1 MSKVVIASAC
11 RTAMGKFQ
19 GSLSTVKSTDLGA
32 VVVKE
37 AIQRANIQP
46 DWVDEVIMGTVLQAG
61 LGQNPARQALI
72 HAGIPNSVAATTI
85 NKVCGSGLKSVMLAA
100 QAIKAGDAQCIIAGG
115 MENMSQAPY
124 ILRKARNGFRMGH
137 GNMEDLM
144 VADGLW
150 DVYNDFHM
158 GNTAELVSKEY
169 EISREAQ
176 DAYAL
181 SSQNKASKAQKEG
194 KFEKE
199 IVGVEVKSRKNSYVF
214 DTDEGIR
221 HDASIEGFA
230 KLRPA
235 FVKDGGSVT
244 AGNAS
249 TINDG
254 ASALVVCSSDF
265 AEDKQL
271 PVLAEIKSYATS
283 GMAPEW
289 VMMAPVPAIQSA
301 LEKAGLKHTE
311 IDLYEINEAFA
322 AASIAIGRKLDLDMQ
337 KVNVNGGAIAIGHP
351 IGASGARILTTLI
364 HAMEQRQ
371 AKFGVA
377 GLCLG
382 GGNAVA
388 MVIEKH

>member
-19 GSLSTVKSTDLGA
+19 GSLSSIKATNLGA
-32 VVVKE
+32 MVVKE
-37 AIQRANIQP
+37 AIERAKVRPEWI
-46 DWVDEVIMGTVLQAG
+46 DEVIMGVVLQAG

-72 HAGIPNSVAATTI
+72 HAGIPNSVGATTI

-100 QAIKAGDAQCIIAGG
+100 QAIKAGDAKCIIAGG

-124 ILRKARNGFRMGH
+124 MLRKARNGFRMGH

-158 GNTAELVSKEY
+158 GNTAELVSQEY
-169 EISREAQ
+169 GITREEQ

-181 SSQNKASKAQKEG
+181 ASQNKASQAQKDG
-194 KFEKE
+194 IFEKE
-199 IVGVEVKSRKNSYVF
+199 IVSVEVKSRKSSFLF

-221 HDASIEGFA
+221 HDASLGGFA

-235 FVKDGGSVT
+235 FVKDGGTVT

-254 ASALVVCSSDF
+254 ASALVVCCSEF
-265 AEDKQL
+265 AKEKNL
-271 PVLAEIKSYATS
+271 SVLAEIKSYATG

-301 LEKAGLKHTE
+301 LEKAKLSTE
-311 IDLYEINEAFA
+311 QIDLYEINEAFA
-322 AASIAIGRKLDLDMQ
+322 AASIAIGKKLDLDMQ
-337 KVNVNGGAIAIGHP
+337 KVNVNGGAIALGHP

-364 HAMEQRQ
+364 HAMEQRR
-371 AKFGVA
+371 AKLGLA

-388 MVIEKH
+388 MVIEKK

>member
-19 GSLSTVKSTDLGA
+19 GSLSSVKSTDLGA

-100 QAIKAGDAQCIIAGG
+100 QAIKAGDAKCIIAGG

-124 ILRKARNGFRMGH
+124 MLRKARNGFRMGH

>member
-46 DWVDEVIMGTVLQAG
+46 EWVDEVIMGTVLQAG

-100 QAIKAGDAQCIIAGG
+100 QAIKAGDAKCIVAGG

-124 ILRKARNGFRMGH
+124 MLRKARNGFRMGH
-137 GNMEDLM
+137 GHMEDLM

-169 EISREAQ
+169 DISREAQ

-181 SSQNKASKAQKEG
+181 SSQNKASQAQKEG
-194 KFEKE
+194 KFDKE
-199 IVGVEVKSRKNSYVF
+199 IVGVEVKSRKSSFLF

-221 HDASIEGFA
+221 HDASLEGFA

-283 GMAPEW
+283 GMAHEW

-301 LEKAGLKHTE
+301 LEKANLDSAQ
-311 IDLYEINEAFA
+311 IDLFEINEAFA
-322 AASIAIGRKLDLDMQ
+322 AASIAIGKKLDLDMQ

-364 HAMEQRQ
+364 HTMEQRQ
-371 AKFGVA
+371 AKLGLA

-382 GGNAVA
+382 SGNAVA
-388 MVIEKH
+388 IVIEKN

>member
-19 GSLSTVKSTDLGA
+19 GSLSSVKSTDLGA

-100 QAIKAGDAQCIIAGG
+100 QAIKAGDAKCVIAGG

-124 ILRKARNGFRMGH
+124 MLRKARNGFRMGH

>member
-100 QAIKAGDAQCIIAGG
+100 QAIKAGDAKCIVAGG

-124 ILRKARNGFRMGH
+124 MLRKARNGFRMGH

-181 SSQNKASKAQKEG
+181 SSQNKASKLK
-194 KFEKE
+194 KRVSS
-199 IVGVEVKSRKNSYVF
+199 IRKS
-214 DTDEGIR
+214 
-221 HDASIEGFA
+221 
-230 KLRPA
+230 
-235 FVKDGGSVT
+235 
-244 AGNAS
+244 
-249 TINDG
+249 
-254 ASALVVCSSDF
+254 
-265 AEDKQL
+265 
-271 PVLAEIKSYATS
+271 
-283 GMAPEW
+283 
-289 VMMAPVPAIQSA
+289 
-301 LEKAGLKHTE
+301 
-311 IDLYEINEAFA
+311 
-322 AASIAIGRKLDLDMQ
+322 
-337 KVNVNGGAIAIGHP
+337 
-351 IGASGARILTTLI
+351 
-364 HAMEQRQ
+364 
-371 AKFGVA
+371 
-377 GLCLG
+377 
-382 GGNAVA
+382 
-388 MVIEKH
+388 

>member
-11 RTAMGKFQ
+11 RTALGKFQ

-46 DWVDEVIMGTVLQAG
+46 EWVDEVIMGTVLQAG

-100 QAIKAGDAQCIIAGG
+100 QAIKLEMLNVSLPVEWKICHKH
-115 MENMSQAPY
+115 PY
-124 ILRKARNGFRMGH
+124 MLRKARNGFRMGH
-137 GNMEDLM
+137 GHMEDLM

-181 SSQNKASKAQKEG
+181 SSQNKASQAQKEG

-199 IVGVEVKSRKNSYVF
+199 IVGVEVKSRKKSYLF

-221 HDASIEGFA
+221 HDASLEGFA

-301 LEKAGLKHTE
+301 LEKAGLN
-311 IDLYEINEAFA
+311 IQR
-322 AASIAIGRKLDLDMQ
+322 SISMKLTKLLRLL
-337 KVNVNGGAIAIGHP
+337 VLPLAE
-351 IGASGARILTTLI
+351 SLI
-364 HAMEQRQ
+364 
-371 AKFGVA
+371 
-377 GLCLG
+377 
-382 GGNAVA
+382 
-388 MVIEKH
+388 

>member
-1 MSKVVIASAC
+1 MNKVVIASAC

-124 ILRKARNGFRMGH
+124 MLRKARNGFRMGH
-137 GNMEDLM
+137 GHMEDLM

-199 IVGVEVKSRKNSYVF
+199 IVGVEVKSRKKSYLF

>member
-46 DWVDEVIMGTVLQAG
+46 EWVDEVIMGTVLQAG

-100 QAIKAGDAQCIIAGG
+100 QAIKAGDAKCIVAGG

-124 ILRKARNGFRMGH
+124 MLRKARNGFRMGH
-137 GNMEDLM
+137 GHMEDLM

-169 EISREAQ
+169 DISREAQ

-181 SSQNKASKAQKEG
+181 SSQNKASQAQKEG
-194 KFEKE
+194 KFDKE
-199 IVGVEVKSRKNSYVF
+199 IVGVEVKSRKSSFLF

-221 HDASIEGFA
+221 HDASLEGFA

-301 LEKAGLKHTE
+301 LEKAGLDSAQ
-311 IDLYEINEAFA
+311 IDLFEINEAFA
-322 AASIAIGRKLDLDMQ
+322 AASIAIGKKLDLDMQ

-371 AKFGVA
+371 AKLGLA

-388 MVIEKH
+388 IVIEKN

>member
-37 AIQRANIQP
+37 ALQRANIQP
-46 DWVDEVIMGTVLQAG
+46 EWVDEVIMGAVLQAG

-85 NKVCGSGLKSVMLAA
+85 NKVCGSGLKSIMLAA
-100 QAIKAGDAQCIIAGG
+100 QAIKAGDAKCIVAGG

-124 ILRKARNGFRMGH
+124 MLREARNGFRMGH

-181 SSQNKASKAQKEG
+181 SSQNKASQAQKEG
-194 KFEKE
+194 KFDKE
-199 IVGVEVKSRKNSYVF
+199 IIGVEVKSRKNSFLF

-221 HDASIEGFA
+221 HDASLEGFA

-235 FVKDGGSVT
+235 FVKEGGSVT

-265 AEDKQL
+265 AKDKQL

-301 LEKAGLKHTE
+301 LQKAGLNHTQ
-311 IDLYEINEAFA
+311 IDLFEINEAFA
-322 AASIAIGRKLDLDMQ
+322 AASIAIGKKLNLDMQ

-371 AKFGVA
+371 AKLGLA

-388 MVIEKH
+388 MVIEKY

>member
-19 GSLSTVKSTDLGA
+19 GSLSNIKATDLGT

-37 AIQRANIQP
+37 AVRRAKINP
-46 DWVDEVIMGTVLQAG
+46 EWVDEVIMGVVLQAG

-72 HAGIPNSVAATTI
+72 HAGIPNAVSATTI

-100 QAIKAGDAQCIIAGG
+100 QAIKAGDAKCIIAGG

-124 ILRKARNGFRMGH
+124 MLRKARNGFRMGH

-158 GNTAELVSKEY
+158 GNTAELVSQEY
-169 EISREAQ
+169 GITREEQ

-181 SSQNKASKAQKEG
+181 ASQKKANQAQKDG
-194 KFEKE
+194 KFLKE
-199 IVGVEVKSRKNSYVF
+199 IVGVEVKNRKNSFVF
-214 DTDEGIR
+214 NTDEGIR
-221 HDASIEGFA
+221 HDASLEGFA

-235 FVKDGGSVT
+235 FVKEGGSVT

-254 ASALVVCSSDF
+254 ASALVVCCSDF
-265 AEDKQL
+265 AKDKQL
-271 PVLAEIKSYATS
+271 PVLAEIKSYATG

-289 VMMAPVPAIQSA
+289 VMMAPVPAIQAA
-301 LEKAGLKHTE
+301 LEKASLSTDQ
-311 IDLYEINEAFA
+311 IDLFEINEAFA
-322 AASIAIGRKLDLDMQ
+322 AASIAIGRKLDLDMR
-337 KVNVNGGAIAIGHP
+337 KVNVNGGAIALGHP

-364 HAMEQRQ
+364 HAMDESSS
-371 AKFGVA
+371 KFGLA

-388 MVIEKH
+388 MVIEKS

>member
-37 AIQRANIQP
+37 ALQRANIQP
-46 DWVDEVIMGTVLQAG
+46 EWVDEVIMGAVLQAG

-100 QAIKAGDAQCIIAGG
+100 QAIKAGDAKCIVAGG

-124 ILRKARNGFRMGH
+124 MLRKARNGFRMGH

-181 SSQNKASKAQKEG
+181 SSQNKASQAQKEG
-194 KFEKE
+194 KFDKE
-199 IVGVEVKSRKNSYVF
+199 IIGVEVKSRKNSFLF

-221 HDASIEGFA
+221 HDASLEGFA

-235 FVKDGGSVT
+235 FVKEGGSVT

-254 ASALVVCSSDF
+254 AAALVVCSSDF
-265 AEDKQL
+265 AKDKQL

-301 LEKAGLKHTE
+301 LQKAGLNHTQ
-311 IDLYEINEAFA
+311 IDLFEINEAFA
-322 AASIAIGRKLDLDMQ
+322 AASIAIGKKLDLDMQ
-337 KVNVNGGAIAIGHP
+337 KVNVNGGAIALGHP

-371 AKFGVA
+371 AKLGLA

-388 MVIEKH
+388 MVIEKY